1 MIKKGM
7 NIGDTFE
14 DCGGFYRVTALD
26 GCNYVSQRISREEY
40 EKEQEE
46 PAEQPEE
53 EVKEEPA
60 EQPEPKV
67 TAKTRRTARK

>member
-14 DCGGFYRVTALD
+14 DCGGFYKVTALD
-26 GCNYVSQRISREEY
+26 GCNYISHRISKEEH

-46 PAEQPEE
+46 PAEQPVEE
-53 EVKEEPA
+53 SVVEPA

-67 TAKTRRTARK
+67 V